1 MRKTVALGFILVACC
16 LALAAP
22 KITSII
28 VGFDDGS
35 DQQLAAAVTT
45 QPATAPTTQ
54 PFNDGAFLGINLE
67 SLRDYDRQFMFIDV
81 IKTSRRF
88 GSSTKPFDQSAT
100 LGPDGWPTTDAGTLV
115 MTEMKNIN
123 GVYRFF
129 CTGRCDL
136 TAPGTPAKVRN
147 LTYNERTN
155 RTSAEVVVTAPQDKS
170 ITFALAFKNT
180 TGGVRD
186 IKLLRPGYEDDARI
200 FTNEFLLALKPFAAI
215 RFMDYLRTN
224 NSQVTRWDE
233 RCKPTAPQYTGT
245 NGGPIEWAIQL
256 GNLTG
261 KDIWLN
267 VPALADD
274 DYVTQLGA
282 LVREKLKPQLH
293 CYVEYSNE
301 VWNGQ
306 FKQFK
311 QNLELAKAEVAA
323 GEKTLNDN
331 GADQNQFYWAR
342 KRVAKRSVQ
351 IKQLVGDDPRFRV
364 VLASQV
370 AYAPPGAMIKQQLE
384 YIAKY
389 HGEPAKFIYAIASA
403 PYFAPGRD
411 ETDPAKKKWYTQR
424 ADVSVDGICERL
436 LARTATSANDN
447 VKAFHALA
455 RKYGVKSF
463 AYEGGLDLQQ
473 FSNAVDI
480 KIKSQY
486 DPRAGLAVEDYL
498 NHWYRGGGDALFYFT
513 LSSKYSKTGYWG
525 LTEDVRDLTTPK
537 YQGAARVGES
547 LAH

>member
-1 MRKTVALGFILVACC
+1 
-16 LALAAP
+16 
-22 KITSII
+22 
-28 VGFDDGS
+28 
-35 DQQLAAAVTT
+35 
-45 QPATAPTTQ
+45 
-54 PFNDGAFLGINLE
+54 
-67 SLRDYDRQFMFIDV
+67 
-81 IKTSRRF
+81 
-88 GSSTKPFDQSAT
+88 
-100 LGPDGWPTTDAGTLV
+100 

-129 CTGRCDL
+129 ATGRCDL
-136 TAPGTPAKVRN
+136 SAPGTPAKIRN
-147 LTYNERTN
+147 LSYNERTN
-155 RTSAEVVVTAPQDKS
+155 RIYAEVVVTAPQDKS

-180 TGGVRD
+180 GGGIREV
-186 IKLLRPGYEDDARI
+186 KLLRPGYEDDSRI
-200 FTNEFLLALKPFAAI
+200 FTKEFLLALKPFGAI

-224 NSQVTRWDE
+224 NSQVTKWDE
-233 RCKPTAPQYTGT
+233 RCKPTDPQYTGT
-245 NGGPIEWAIQL
+245 NGGPVEWAIQL

-282 LVREKLKPQLH
+282 LVREKLKPELH

-306 FKQFK
+306 FKQFQ
-311 QNLELAKAEVAA
+311 QNLDLAKAEVAA
-323 GEKTLNDN
+323 GEKTLSDG
-331 GADQNQFYWAR
+331 GADKNQFYWAR

-351 IKQLVGDDPRFRV
+351 IKQLLGDDPRFRV

-370 AYAPPGAMIKQQLE
+370 AYAPPGSMIKQQLE
-384 YIAKY
+384 YIEKY
-389 HGEPAKFIYAIASA
+389 HGPPAKFIYAIASA

-424 ADVSVDGICERL
+424 DDVSVDGICDRL

-455 RKYGVKSF
+455 RKYGLKSF

-498 NHWYRGGGDALFYFT
+498 NHWYAGGGDALFYFT
-513 LSSKYSKTGYWG
+513 LSCKYSKSGYWG

-537 YQGAARVGES
+537 YQAALRVGEK
-547 LAH
+547 LGH